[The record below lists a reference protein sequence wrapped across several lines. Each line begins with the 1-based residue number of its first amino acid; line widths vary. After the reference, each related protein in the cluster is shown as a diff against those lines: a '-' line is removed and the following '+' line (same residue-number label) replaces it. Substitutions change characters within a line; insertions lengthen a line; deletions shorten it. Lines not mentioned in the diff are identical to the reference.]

1 MEKVLDNFKG
11 VVLFYI
17 FIALIS
23 LFITLR
29 VDELNSEANAVNTET
44 INDTYYA

>member
-17 FIALIS
+17 FVALIS
-23 LFITLR
+23 LFITFR
-29 VDELNSEANAVNTET
+29 VEDLNAHAKATTNELSNE
-44 INDTYYA
+44 TYYA

>member
-11 VVLFYI
+11 VVLFYV

-23 LFITLR
+23 LCITFR
-29 VDELNSEANAVNTET
+29 VEDLNAQAKVVKENITES
-44 INDTYYA
+44 YYA

>member
-11 VVLFYI
+11 VILFYI

-23 LFITLR
+23 LFITVR
-29 VDELNSEANAVNTET
+29 VEDFNAHAKVVNENVTES
-44 INDTYYA
+44 YYA

>member
-1 MEKVLDNFKG
+1 MEKILDNFKG
-11 VVLFYI
+11 VILFYI

-29 VDELNSEANAVNTET
+29 VEDLNSQANAIDSEK
-44 INDTYYA
+44 INETYYA